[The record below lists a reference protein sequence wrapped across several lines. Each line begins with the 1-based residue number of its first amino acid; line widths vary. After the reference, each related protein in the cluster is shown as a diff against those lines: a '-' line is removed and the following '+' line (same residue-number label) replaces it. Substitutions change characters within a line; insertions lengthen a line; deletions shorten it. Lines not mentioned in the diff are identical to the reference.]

1 MGVAL
6 LLSIGEARKDRQDD
20 STSWK
25 QGELQSLLPLPPRT
39 PGSAECIR
47 ACSSCSGYTQT
58 PCSPCHHNP
67 RSAAALS
74 AVTPEQKTPNLP
86 IPFLC
91 LNLCL
96 AQIQPLS
103 LCLPQGKSRPLQTA
117 AVAEQEVQRQE
128 GAGEP
133 DTKHG
138 CSPACQDHH
147 LPQEA
152 FGDPRATIPGPPS
165 LSLPCCQRAAN
176 SELTSLHL
184 HWRRQRLRL
193 PALHSSALCTLLYKK
208 RLA

>member
-1 MGVAL
+1 MTQLPGNRVSFS
-6 LLSIGEARKDRQDD
+6 LSF
-20 STSWK
+20 
-25 QGELQSLLPLPPRT
+25 LSLLAPQAQQNASGHAPPAADSHRPHIPCATTT
-39 PGSAECIR
+39 PGL
-47 ACSSCSGYTQT
+47 QL
-58 PCSPCHHNP
+58 
-67 RSAAALS
+67 LS

-152 FGDPRATIPGPPS
+152 FGDPRATIPVPPS
-165 LSLPCCQRAAN
+165 LSLPRCQRAAN
-176 SELTSLHL
+176 PEQKLTSFHL
-184 HWRRQRLRL
+184 YRCRQRLRL

>member
-1 MGVAL
+1 MTQLPGNRVSFS
-6 LLSIGEARKDRQDD
+6 LSF
-20 STSWK
+20 
-25 QGELQSLLPLPPRT
+25 LSLLAPQAQQNASGHAPPAADSHRPHVPCATTT
-39 PGSAECIR
+39 PGL
-47 ACSSCSGYTQT
+47 QL
-58 PCSPCHHNP
+58 
-67 RSAAALS
+67 LS

-152 FGDPRATIPGPPS
+152 FGDPCATIPVPPS
-165 LSLPCCQRAAN
+165 LSLPRCQHTAN
-176 SELTSLHL
+176 PEQKLTSLHL
-184 HWRRQRLRL
+184 HRRRQRLRL
-193 PALHSSALCTLLYKK
+193 PALHSSALCTLPYKK